1 MQSKDPARLMIKDT
15 TALWSPVV
23 ERLKPYVPG
32 EQCNDPEW
40 VKLNTNES
48 VLGPSARAVEAI
60 QRAAGD
66 GLRMYPDPQA
76 LALREAI
83 GRSHGVG
90 IEQVFVG
97 NGSDEV
103 LAHVF
108 CGLLQHTQ
116 PVLFPD
122 VTYAF
127 YASYCVLYGITH
139 RCVPLTDDFRIDV
152 ASYRVP
158 NGGIVFANP
167 NAPTGRMLALP
178 EIVEILEANRGSV
191 VVVDEAYIDFG
202 GVSAV
207 PLVKHH
213 PNLLVVQT
221 LSKSRALAGLR
232 VGFAIGQAPLIDA
245 LERVKN
251 SFNSYPLGSLAMA
264 GAIAAV
270 DDAEHLAQVT
280 AVTIANREELTAGLE
295 ALGFE
300 VLPSVANFVFARRE
314 GRTGQW
320 LAEGLRERRILV
332 RHFNQPRTAD
342 FLRITVGTQ
351 AQCRALL
358 AALADMLAA

>member
-1 MQSKDPARLMIKDT
+1 MIEDR
-15 TALWSPVV
+15 TALWSPGV
-23 ERLKPYVPG
+23 ERLRPYVPG

-48 VLGPSARAVEAI
+48 VLGPSAKALDAI
-60 QRAAGD
+60 RRVAAD
-66 GLRMYPDPQA
+66 SLRMYPDPEA

-90 IEQVFVG
+90 IDEVFVG

-103 LAHVF
+103 LAHAF
-108 CGLLQHTQ
+108 CGLLRQPL

-127 YASYCVLYGITH
+127 YSSYCLLYGIEH
-139 RCVPLTDDFRIDV
+139 RRIPLTDDFQIDV
-152 ASYRVP
+152 TSYRVP

-167 NAPTGRMLALP
+167 NAPTGRMLALQ
-178 EIVEILEANRGSV
+178 EIVQILDANPRSV

-202 GVSAV
+202 GISAV

-221 LSKSRALAGLR
+221 FSKSRALAGLR
-232 VGFAIGQAPLIDA
+232 VGFAIGQAPLIEA
-245 LERVKN
+245 LNRVKN

-264 GAIAAV
+264 GAVAAI
-270 DDAEHLAQVT
+270 DDGAHLSQVT
-280 AVTIANREELTAGLE
+280 ATTVANREELTTGLE
-295 ALGFE
+295 ALGFD

-314 GRTGQW
+314 GRAGQG
-320 LAEGLRERRILV
+320 LAEGLRARKILV
-332 RHFNQPRTAD
+332 RHFDQPRMAD
-342 FLRITVGTQ
+342 FLRITVGTR
-351 AQCRALL
+351 AQCHALL
-358 AALADMLAA
+358 AALAEMLGA